1 MQRNLRAPLEEPFV
15 QFMVLTRRSPAF
27 ADSAY
32 TPARLEQEAQVVR
45 GLYLEG
51 AIRQIWHRGD
61 AGGACMLME
70 GHSEDEIRRF
80 LELLPLFA
88 AGMQEVMTMVPLLP
102 YRGFGPHRG

>member
-1 MQRNLRAPLEEPFV
+1 M
-15 QFMVLTRRSPAF
+15 QFMVLTRRSQAF

-32 TPARLEQEAQVVR
+32 TPARLGQEAQVVR

-70 GHSEDEIRRF
+70 SNSEEEVRRF
-80 LELLPLFA
+80 LDLLPLFA
-88 AGMQEVMTMVPLLP
+88 AGMQEVVVIVPLLP
-102 YRGFGPHRG
+102 YRGFGPHQPGTIR